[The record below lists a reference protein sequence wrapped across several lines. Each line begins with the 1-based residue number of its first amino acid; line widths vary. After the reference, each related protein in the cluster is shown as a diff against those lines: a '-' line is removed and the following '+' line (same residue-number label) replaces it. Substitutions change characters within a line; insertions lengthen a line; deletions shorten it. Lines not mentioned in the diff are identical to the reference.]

1 MIVQITESQLKKIL
15 YNQINEGARKG
26 EYKEKWTEQEQLL
39 AFYAAKFNLKNLGV
53 NTKEIAEIIGTSE
66 GSFVKQTSNFNFL
79 LGKGGLDRPN
89 KMQNIVF
96 EKYSNYTERELTKM
110 CEEILDEFM
119 DDEKRKNDFERRR
132 LGVQIGDLR
141 DKEKQ
146 SREKALLDKGYNPK
160 KLTLI
165 GSTKYD
171 VKKKEDE
178 VTPIKV
184 LRQLG
189 FEETDENIEL
199 VKGMIALGW
208 KLDDNDKGSN
218 INESLSHVI
227 REIKQNR
234 RKNRYKR

>member
-15 YNQINEGARKG
+15 RMQINEGARKG
-26 EYKEKWTEQEQLL
+26 EYKEKWSEKEQLL

-53 NTKEIAEIIGTSE
+53 NTEEIAEIIGTSE
-66 GSFVKQTSNFNFL
+66 GSFMKQTSNFNFL
-79 LGKGGLDRPN
+79 LGKNGLDRPN
-89 KMQNIVF
+89 KTQTMVF
-96 EKYSNYTERELTKM
+96 EKYDHLTEKELTEM
-110 CEEILDEFM
+110 CNDIIDEFM
-119 DDEKRKNDFERRR
+119 DDEQRKNDFERRR
-132 LGVQIGDLR
+132 LGSQIGDLR

-146 SREKALLDKGYNPK
+146 SRERALLDKGLNPK

-208 KLDDNDKGSN
+208 KLYDNDKGSN

-234 RKNRYKR
+234 RKNRYKK